1 MREHVSRR
9 DCHGWCRMEELD
21 ILLGIAIVAA
31 VTISS
36 ITNLYFIRY
45 FSRKPEVTVSSV
57 AETEEPEEESEPENE
72 ETDGSPSKEQI
83 LARRG
88 QLIRELEEERGTR
101 VLTLIHRKE
110 PWSTS
115 EDEPEIVL
123 EDSEVILQHVRE
135 TPPDKPIDLI
145 VHTEG
150 GLTFA
155 ADLMAMALRYHKAKV
170 TVMVPFYAMS
180 DGTYLVL
187 AADEIMMEK
196 CSILA
201 PVEPLI
207 DDMPANAVMGIL
219 KRKPIETISDKTI
232 LLAESARMENENAK
246 EFVKWLLIDKMN
258 EEQATQVANFLV
270 GGYMASTTPITLDVA
285 RAIGLNVVE
294 GVPEKVHQLFET
306 IEFTGGARPGKQYQ

>member
-1 MREHVSRR
+1 MDEI
-9 DCHGWCRMEELD
+9 D
-21 ILLGIAIVAA
+21 IVLAFAVVAVLLINS
-31 VTISS
+31 VT
-36 ITNLYFIRY
+36 NFYFIRY
-45 FSRKPEVTVSSV
+45 FMRRFDATFQLGVK
-57 AETEEPEEESEPENE
+57 AGQEENSEDGEEGDNEEETANGLPL
-72 ETDGSPSKEQI
+72 KEQI
-83 LARRG
+83 LARRA
-88 QLIRELEEERGTR
+88 QLVKELEEERGSR
-101 VLTLIHRKE
+101 VLQLIHRKE
-110 PWSTS
+110 PWSAS
-115 EDEPEIVL
+115 DEEPEIGF
-123 EDSEVILQHVRE
+123 EDSEVILQQVRE
-135 TPPDKPIDLI
+135 TPPDKPIDFI
-145 VHTEG
+145 IHTEG

-207 DDMPANAVMGIL
+207 DDMQANAIMAML
-219 KRKPIETISDKTI
+219 KKKPIETISDRTI
-232 LLAESARMENENAK
+232 LQAEAARMETENAK

-258 EEQATQVANFLV
+258 EDQATQVANFLV
-270 GGYMASTTPITLDVA
+270 GGFMASTTPITLDVA

-306 IEFTGGARPGKQYQ
+306 IEFTGGLRPGKQYQ

>member
-1 MREHVSRR
+1 MQ
-9 DCHGWCRMEELD
+9 ELD
-21 ILLGIAIVAA
+21 LLLAIAVVVVASL
-31 VTISS
+31 SS
-36 ITNLYFIRY
+36 LTNLFVIHR
-45 FSRKPEVTVSSV
+45 FWRMPQTSSPTTQ
-57 AETEEPEEESEPENE
+57 EGDEENEEEPET
-72 ETDGSPSKEQI
+72 ETDKTPSKEEI
-83 LARRG
+83 LSRRA
-88 QLIRELEEERGTR
+88 QLIHDLEEERGSK

-110 PWSTS
+110 PWSAS
-115 EDEPEIVL
+115 DDEPEIGF
-123 EDSEVILQHVRE
+123 EDSEYILQQVRE

-155 ADLMAMALRYHKAKV
+155 ADLMAMALRNHKAKV

-196 CSILA
+196 CSILQ

-207 DDMPANAVMGIL
+207 EDMPANLVMGIL
-219 KRKPIETISDKTI
+219 KRKPIETISDRTI
-232 LLAESARMENENAK
+232 LLAESARMETENAK
-246 EFVKWLLIDKMN
+246 EFVKWLLIDHMN

-306 IEFTGGARPGKQYQ
+306 IEFTGGLRPGKQYQ

>member
-1 MREHVSRR
+1 
-9 DCHGWCRMEELD
+9 MEELD
-21 ILLGIAIVAA
+21 IILAIGIVAVLA
-31 VTISS
+31 LSSVT
-36 ITNLYFIRY
+36 NFYFIRY
-45 FSRKPEVTVSSV
+45 FSRRFDAMAASSAEAKPQDE
-57 AETEEPEEESEPENE
+57 EEEPEEEAAE
-72 ETDGSPSKEQI
+72 SPSKEQI
-83 LARRG
+83 LARRA
-88 QLIRELEEERGTR
+88 QLVRELEEERGTR

-123 EDSEVILQHVRE
+123 EDSEVILQSVRE
-135 TPPDKPIDLI
+135 TPPDKPIDFI

-207 DDMPANAVMGIL
+207 DDMAANAVMGIL
-219 KRKPIETISDKTI
+219 KRKPIETISDRTI
-232 LLAESARMENENAK
+232 LQAEAARMETENAK
-246 EFVKWLLIDKMN
+246 EFVKWLLGDKMN

-270 GGYMASTTPITLDVA
+270 GGFMASTTPITLDVA

-306 IEFTGGARPGKQYQ
+306 IEFTGGLRPGKQYQ

>member
-1 MREHVSRR
+1 MDEIQI
-9 DCHGWCRMEELD
+9 
-21 ILLGIAIVAA
+21 ILAFAIVAA
-31 VTISS
+31 LLMSS
-36 ITNLYFIRY
+36 FTNFYFIRY
-45 FSRKPEVTVSSV
+45 FVGRFDVAAPGMKPKQTDDSE
-57 AETEEPEEESEPENE
+57 AEEKDDGEEETTS
-72 ETDGSPSKEQI
+72 SLPSKEQI
-83 LARRG
+83 LARRA
-88 QLIRELEEERGTR
+88 QLVRELEEERGSR

-110 PWSTS
+110 PWSAS
-115 EDEPEIVL
+115 DDEPEIVL
-123 EDSEVILQHVRE
+123 EDSEAILQQVRE
-135 TPPDKPIDLI
+135 TPSDKPIDFI

-187 AADEIMMEK
+187 SADEIMMEK

-207 DDMPANAVMGIL
+207 DDMPANAVMSIL
-219 KRKPIETISDKTI
+219 KRKPIETISDRTI
-232 LLAESARMENENAK
+232 LLAESARMEAENAK

-270 GGYMASTTPITLDVA
+270 GGFMASTTPITLDVA

-306 IEFTGGARPGKQYQ
+306 IEFTGGLRPGKQYQ

>member
-1 MREHVSRR
+1 
-9 DCHGWCRMEELD
+9 MEELD
-21 ILLGIAIVAA
+21 FILTIGIVAVLA
-31 VTISS
+31 LTSVT
-36 ITNLYFIRY
+36 NFYFIRY
-45 FSRKPEVTVSSV
+45 LSQRFDAMAASSAEAKPED
-57 AETEEPEEESEPENE
+57 EEEEPEDETAESPA
-72 ETDGSPSKEQI
+72 KEQI
-83 LARRG
+83 LARRA
-88 QLIRELEEERGTR
+88 QLVRELEEERGTR

-123 EDSEVILQHVRE
+123 EDSEAILQQVRE
-135 TPPDKPIDLI
+135 TPPDKPIDFI

-207 DDMPANAVMGIL
+207 DDMAANAVMAIL
-219 KRKPIETISDKTI
+219 KRKPIETIADRTI
-232 LLAESARMENENAK
+232 LQAEAARMETENAK
-246 EFVKWLLIDKMN
+246 EFVKWLLGDKMN

-270 GGYMASTTPITLDVA
+270 GGFMASTTPITLDVA

-306 IEFTGGARPGKQYQ
+306 IEFTGGLRPGKQYQ

>member
-1 MREHVSRR
+1 
-9 DCHGWCRMEELD
+9 MEAID
-21 ILLGIAIVAA
+21 IVLAAAIVA
-31 VTISS
+31 VLLLSS
-36 ITNLYFIRY
+36 ITNFYIIRY
-45 FSRKPEVTVSSV
+45 FMARSEAATP
-57 AETEEPEEESEPENE
+57 AETKAHAQDDESEEAKEAEDGEEENE
-72 ETDGSPSKEQI
+72 ESAGLPTKEQI
-83 LARRG
+83 LARRA
-88 QLIRELEEERGTR
+88 QLVKELEEERGSR

-115 EDEPEIVL
+115 DDEPEIVL
-123 EDSEVILQHVRE
+123 EDSEAILQLVRE
-135 TPPDKPIDLI
+135 TPPDKPIDFI

-187 AADEIMMEK
+187 AADEIRMER

-201 PVEPLI
+201 PVEPLV
-207 DDMPANAVMGIL
+207 DDMPANAVMSIL
-219 KRKPIETISDKTI
+219 KRKPIEMISDRTI
-232 LLAESARMENENAK
+232 LLAESARMETENAK

-270 GGYMASTTPITLDVA
+270 GGFMASTTPITLDVA

-306 IEFTGGARPGKQYQ
+306 IEFTGGLRPGKQYQ

>member
-1 MREHVSRR
+1 
-9 DCHGWCRMEELD
+9 MEELD
-21 ILLGIAIVAA
+21 VILAIAVVVALA
-31 VTISS
+31 LSS
-36 ITNLYFIRY
+36 ITNLYLVRY
-45 FSRKPEVTVSSV
+45 LARRLEFMNASGGESQQKE
-57 AETEEPEEESEPENE
+57 ENGEEQDNQTEKRAEESH
-72 ETDGSPSKEQI
+72 SKEQI
-83 LARRG
+83 LARRAR
-88 QLIRELEEERGTR
+88 LIRELEEERGTR

-110 PWSTS
+110 PWSS
-115 EDEPEIVL
+115 GDDEPEIVL
-123 EDSEVILQHVRE
+123 EDSEVILQQVRE
-135 TPPDKPIDLI
+135 TPTDKPIDFI

-201 PVEPLI
+201 PVEPLV
-207 DDMPANAVMGIL
+207 DDMAANAVMGIL
-219 KRKPIETISDKTI
+219 KRKPIETISDRTI
-232 LLAESARMENENAK
+232 LLAEAARMETENAK

-270 GGYMASTTPITLDVA
+270 GGFMASTTPITLDVA
-285 RAIGLNVVE
+285 RAIGLNVLE
-294 GVPEKVHQLFET
+294 GVPDKVHQLFET
-306 IEFTGGARPGKQYQ
+306 IEFTGGMRPGKQYQ

>member
-1 MREHVSRR
+1 MDEI
-9 DCHGWCRMEELD
+9 D
-21 ILLGIAIVAA
+21 IVLAFAVVAVLLINS
-31 VTISS
+31 VT
-36 ITNLYFIRY
+36 NFYFIRY
-45 FSRKPEVTVSSV
+45 FMRRFDATFQSGVKAGQEESSE
-57 AETEEPEEESEPENE
+57 ADEEGDNEEETANGLPL
-72 ETDGSPSKEQI
+72 KEQI
-83 LARRG
+83 LARRA
-88 QLIRELEEERGTR
+88 QLVKELEEERGSR
-101 VLTLIHRKE
+101 VLQLIHRKE
-110 PWSTS
+110 PWSAS
-115 EDEPEIVL
+115 DEEPEIGF
-123 EDSEVILQHVRE
+123 EDSEVILQQVRE
-135 TPPDKPIDLI
+135 TPPDKPIDFI
-145 VHTEG
+145 IHTEG

-207 DDMPANAVMGIL
+207 DDMQANAIMAML
-219 KRKPIETISDKTI
+219 KKKPIETISDRTI
-232 LLAESARMENENAK
+232 LQAEAARMETENAK

-258 EEQATQVANFLV
+258 EDQATQVANFLV
-270 GGYMASTTPITLDVA
+270 GGFMASTTPITLDVA

-306 IEFTGGARPGKQYQ
+306 IEFTGGLRPGKQYQ

>member
-1 MREHVSRR
+1 
-9 DCHGWCRMEELD
+9 MEEFD
-21 ILLGIAIVAA
+21 VILAIGVVAVLA
-31 VTISS
+31 LSS
-36 ITNLYFIRY
+36 ATNFYFIRY
-45 FSRKPEVTVSSV
+45 FSRKFDAMATASAQARPE
-57 AETEEPEEESEPENE
+57 AEEEEPEEEAAE
-72 ETDGSPSKEQI
+72 SPSKEQI
-83 LARRG
+83 LARRA
-88 QLIRELEEERGTR
+88 QLVRELEEERGTR

-123 EDSEVILQHVRE
+123 EDSEVILQQVRE
-135 TPPDKPIDLI
+135 TPPDKPIDFI

-207 DDMPANAVMGIL
+207 DDMAANAVMGIL
-219 KRKPIETISDKTI
+219 KRKPIETISDRTI
-232 LLAESARMENENAK
+232 LQAEAARMETENAK
-246 EFVKWLLIDKMN
+246 EFVKWLLGDKMN

-270 GGYMASTTPITLDVA
+270 GGFMASTTPITLDVA

-306 IEFTGGARPGKQYQ
+306 IEFTGGLRPGKQYQ

>member
-1 MREHVSRR
+1 
-9 DCHGWCRMEELD
+9 MEEFDL
-21 ILLGIAIVAA
+21 ILAIGIVA
-31 VTISS
+31 VLLLSS
-36 ITNLYFIRY
+36 ITNLYFIRSLWRR
-45 FSRKPEVTVSSV
+45 FDAVASSGS
-57 AETEEPEEESEPENE
+57 AKTETESEEEDGESEGEPAE
-72 ETDGSPSKEQI
+72 SPSKEQI
-83 LARRG
+83 LARRA

-110 PWSTS
+110 PWSSS

-123 EDSEVILQHVRE
+123 EDSEVILQAVRE

-207 DDMPANAVMGIL
+207 DDMAANAVMGIL
-219 KRKPIETISDKTI
+219 KRKPIETISDRTI
-232 LLAESARMENENAK
+232 LLAEAARMETENAK

-258 EEQATQVANFLV
+258 EEQAMQVANFLV
-270 GGYMASTTPITLDVA
+270 GGFMASTTPITLDVA
-285 RAIGLNVVE
+285 RAIGLNVIE
-294 GVPEKVHQLFET
+294 GVPEKVHELFET
-306 IEFTGGARPGKQYQ
+306 IEFTGGLRPGKQYQ